1 MRMHRVLIL
10 SWIRNLRHPWLR
22 GSSIQHVMITVWIRA
37 VSSAG
42 VTMACMYCR
51 LWETRSAG
59 ESDRKLIKHRCF
71 LVIQRKIYLNH
82 GEHHNHMAKKRP
94 WNHWR
99 FVFTVGRHCRAG
111 TMPTQAWE
119 GSVTWEVK
127 VTGSG
132 VISLR
137 QEYVFMA
144 RPSQLPALSYPP
156 ALLRSRT
163 LLTTSTWA
171 VWMAELHREHT
182 DTCLSGCRHR
192 ARTSRLSRELAE
204 ARTDSLGQNM
214 CSLLIV
220 CQ

>member
-1 MRMHRVLIL
+1 MRMRRVLIL

-37 VSSAG
+37 VSIAG
-42 VTMACMYCR
+42 VTMACMCCR
-51 LWETRSAG
+51 RWETRSAG
-59 ESDRKLIKHRCF
+59 ESDRKLIKTRCF

-82 GEHHNHMAKKRP
+82 GEHHNHMAKKRT

-99 FVFTVGRHCRAG
+99 FVFTVGRHCWAG

-137 QEYVFMA
+137 SMSSWLSPRSCLPCHILQLCSGPGHY
-144 RPSQLPALSYPP
+144 SQHQHGQCEWQSCTVNTQTPVSLNAGTGPGP
-156 ALLRSRT
+156 R
-163 LLTTSTWA
+163 
-171 VWMAELHREHT
+171 
-182 DTCLSGCRHR
+182 DCLGS
-192 ARTSRLSRELAE
+192 
-204 ARTDSLGQNM
+204 
-214 CSLLIV
+214 
-220 CQ
+220 